1 MNKKVCVSYSLGK
14 DSTLA
19 LYRVLK
25 EEKDV
30 VALIISV
37 DSKNLRSWFHGVD
50 TTLIN
55 EVSSS
60 LNIPVILAKGDGN
73 DYREVFIEAIKEAK
87 KLGAVEC
94 VFGDIDIEDHY
105 KWCNDV
111 CIDAGVESY
120 FPLWQQSRRAIVEE
134 FIDSGFKAMIKT
146 VSKQFNVDEKFLN
159 KTLSHQLINQFEEIG
174 IDVCGENGEYHT
186 LVVDGPIFE
195 FPICLNENGV
205 HESEYA
211 YSVILE
217 LCDE

>member
-19 LYRVLK
+19 LYRTLK
-25 EEKDV
+25 SEKEV

-37 DSKNLRSWFHGVD
+37 DAKNLRSWFHGVD
-50 TTLIN
+50 TKLIDA
-55 EVSSS
+55 VSKS

-111 CIDAGVESY
+111 CIDSGVESH

-134 FIDSGFKAMIKT
+134 FIDSGFKAMVKT

-159 KTLSHQLINQFEEIG
+159 QTLSHQLIDQFEEIG

-186 LVVDGPIFE
+186 FVYDGPLFSKPINVVSIGIFE
-195 FPICLNENGV
+195 
-205 HESEYA
+205 SD
-211 YSVILE
+211 YSYSTILE
-217 LCDE
+217 LENE